1 MDQAQPTPASSSSP
15 APSRPGA
22 TQPAPPPS
30 RGSRCAAYFDLDK
43 TVLATSTTFAL
54 GQPMRRQGLIST
66 PTLARG
72 VIAHLPYILRGAD
85 EEHTVRLMDKVAGM
99 AAGLERARLQE
110 VIAQALATAIEPTVY
125 AEALD
130 LIEAHHRA
138 GHDVV
143 IVSASITE
151 MVEPVARLVG
161 ADRWVGTQMEVD
173 AAGHFT
179 GHVTHAVLHSNK
191 VDALHA
197 DAAAHGIDLSA
208 SWAYSDSV
216 SDLPMLEAVGHPV
229 AVNPDKELRRYA
241 TEHGWLVRDFERP
254 LAMRS
259 RLHPASEATRLCLE
273 RAGVVASALALAGVA
288 GAAAWMVA
296 RWPSLKPAAAA
307 GRR

>member
-1 MDQAQPTPASSSSP
+1 MHQAQPTTASPTSPAPLKPGSAGQGTSSP
-15 APSRPGA
+15 APN
-22 TQPAPPPS
+22 
-30 RGSRCAAYFDLDK
+30 GSRRAAYFDLDK

-54 GQPMRRQGLIST
+54 GEPMRRQGLIST

-72 VIAHLPYILRGAD
+72 IIAHLPYILRGAD

-99 AAGLERARLQE
+99 AAGLDRARLQE
-110 VIAQALATAIEPTVY
+110 VIAQALSTAIEPTVY

-173 AAGHFT
+173 DAGHFT

-191 VDALHA
+191 VEALQA
-197 DAAAHGIDLSA
+197 DAAGHDIDLST

-229 AVNPDKELRRYA
+229 AVNPDKDLRRYA
-241 TEHGWLVRDFERP
+241 TDHGWLVRDFERP

-259 RLHPASEATRLCLE
+259 RLHPASEAARIRVEHARQVGT
-273 RAGVVASALALAGVA
+273 GLALAAVA
-288 GAAAWMVA
+288 AGAAWMVT
-296 RWPSLKPAAAA
+296 
-307 GRR
+307 RRR